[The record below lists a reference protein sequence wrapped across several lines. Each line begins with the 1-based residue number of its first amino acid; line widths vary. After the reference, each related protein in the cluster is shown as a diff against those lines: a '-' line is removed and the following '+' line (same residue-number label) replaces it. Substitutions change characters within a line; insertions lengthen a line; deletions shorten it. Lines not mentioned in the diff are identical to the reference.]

1 MCDPEKEPVKSGCKN
16 CLPKDHIFNNWVCCA
31 GVSSDFFM
39 YHGVVAVDWLNGAS
53 DSMGVHYADSCCCIQ
68 AEVSDAAVSPI

>member
-1 MCDPEKEPVKSGCKN
+1 MWKLQCAVSGIFGTVYVHGPVLFRMCDPEKEPVKSGCKN

-39 YHGVVAVDWLNGAS
+39 YHGVVAVD
-53 DSMGVHYADSCCCIQ
+53 
-68 AEVSDAAVSPI
+68 